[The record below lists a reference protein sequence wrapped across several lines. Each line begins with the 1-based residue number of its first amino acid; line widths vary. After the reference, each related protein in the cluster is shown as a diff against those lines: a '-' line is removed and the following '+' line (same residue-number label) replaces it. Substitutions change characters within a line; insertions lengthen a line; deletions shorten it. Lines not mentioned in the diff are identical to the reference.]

1 MPAVRHRA
9 VAHAALAATGA
20 RTAVTE
26 DDAIHCI
33 ASHTVTHRVCY
44 PMATARRAIAVV
56 SHGNPALDR

>member
-9 VAHAALAATGA
+9 VAQAALAATGA

-33 ASHTVTHRVCY
+33 ASHTLTHRVCLSNGY
-44 PMATARRAIAVV
+44 SSAAIAEGE
-56 SHGNPALDR
+56 SRDSP